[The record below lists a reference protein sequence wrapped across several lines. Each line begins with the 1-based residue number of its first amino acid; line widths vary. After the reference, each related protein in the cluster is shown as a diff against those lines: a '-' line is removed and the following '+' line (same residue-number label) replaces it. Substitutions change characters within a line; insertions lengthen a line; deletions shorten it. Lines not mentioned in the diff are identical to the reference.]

1 MRPERPNDAGAM
13 SCECALQR
21 PISQQDR
28 EKSPFWQTRTNR
40 SFKENLVKHKP
51 HDADF
56 AADFDSDE
64 GVDVDLDGNP
74 IEPEA
79 GDRKRGRRRKGKRR
93 GEQQA
98 EEPEAE
104 KLGHDKRH
112 DDEEPGIAG
121 MRVIGGSLKHR
132 RITYSGDIRTR
143 PMKDRV
149 REALFNLV
157 GPPVVGSLVIDL
169 FAGTGAL
176 GIEALSRGAVG
187 AVFFEKHFPTAD
199 VIKENV
205 KTLGLVDRA
214 EVIGCDSFLQWKRMR
229 REGTPFGAKIPSVQ
243 AARAAGD
250 TAAEP
255 LPWLVF
261 CSPPYDFF
269 IDRQAEMLKLIE
281 EFLAAMPPRS
291 VFVVE
296 ADTRFDLSLLPQ
308 AEEWTTR
315 AYPPAV
321 VALRHFDLAEDEVED
336 SEPEDWSE

>member
-1 MRPERPNDAGAM
+1 MNKKPRDAEF
-13 SCECALQR
+13 S
-21 PISQQDR
+21 D
-28 EKSPFWQTRTNR
+28 
-40 SFKENLVKHKP
+40 
-51 HDADF
+51 DDF
-56 AADFDSDE
+56 EMED

-74 IEPEA
+74 LEPEA
-79 GDRKRGRRRKGKRR
+79 GERKAGRKRKGRRRR
-93 GEQQA
+93 GGEEA
-98 EEPEAE
+98 EEPGPEKPEA
-104 KLGHDKRH
+104 
-112 DDEEPGIAG
+112 DEDTGIAG

-199 VIKENV
+199 VIKDNV
-205 KTLGLVDRA
+205 KTLGLEARA

-229 REGTPFGAKIPSVQ
+229 REGTPFGGKIPSVQ

-250 TAAEP
+250 AAAEP

-269 IDRQAEMLKLIE
+269 IERQAEMLKLIE

-296 ADTRFDLSLLPQ
+296 ADTRFDLNLLPQ

-321 VALRHFDLAEDEVED
+321 VALRHFDLVDDED

>member
-1 MRPERPNDAGAM
+1 M
-13 SCECALQR
+13 
-21 PISQQDR
+21 
-28 EKSPFWQTRTNR
+28 K
-40 SFKENLVKHKP
+40 KKP
-51 HDADF
+51 ADADF
-56 AADFDSDE
+56 SDDDFELDD

-74 IEPEA
+74 LEPEA
-79 GDRKRGRRRKGKRR
+79 GERKAGRRRKGRRRR
-93 GEQQA
+93 GEEEA
-98 EEPEAE
+98 EQPGSEKPEAE
-104 KLGHDKRH
+104 EDT
-112 DDEEPGIAG
+112 GIAG
-121 MRVIGGSLKHR
+121 MRVIGGTLKHR

-205 KTLGLVDRA
+205 KTLGLEDRA

-229 REGTPFGAKIPSVQ
+229 REGTPLGAKIPSIK
-243 AARAAGD
+243 AARAAED
-250 TAAEP
+250 ATADP

-269 IDRQAEMLKLIE
+269 IERQADMLKLIE

-308 AEEWTTR
+308 TEEWTTR

-321 VALRHFDLAEDEVED
+321 VALRHFDLSEDDD